1 MINYYNPVNIIFG
14 ENTFSKFSK
23 VLENKKYIII
33 THNEEYFNQY
43 SNQLL
48 QSSNP
53 PIKIFNQVLPNPD
66 YLDLLK
72 LINQFSSCDEKIDSI
87 VAIGGG
93 SVIDSA
99 KVLAAFK
106 SNKKLLINFVREKKI
121 PQIDNPLD
129 IIAVPTTSGTS
140 SELTCWATIW
150 DKEKNNKLSLTDK
163 SLYPKKAIID
173 PLIMIDKPLG
183 LTIATGL
190 DALSHSME
198 SIWNINANPVSA
210 SHAIQASRLVLD
222 NLLLLSKDLRN
233 IELRTNIALA
243 CVHAGLAFSNTKT
256 AIAHNLS
263 YPITLN
269 YGIQHGI
276 ACSFTL
282 PIITKSMIGIDK
294 IAEKRLKLIFNDNLN
309 DASSKLSEFM
319 ASLEVP
325 LNLKEIKVP
334 VQEWNNIV
342 DDAFL
347 GERGKNF
354 IGNKEAFI
362 SSAKSMGLY

>member
-1 MINYYNPVNIIFG
+1 MWNYYNPVDVVFG
-14 ENTFSKFSK
+14 ENKFSEIHK
-23 VLENKKYIII
+23 ILENKKYVVV
-33 THNEEYFNQY
+33 THPEEIFKKYTD
-43 SNQLL
+43 QLNT
-48 QSSNP
+48 SSNP
-53 PIKIFNQVLPNPD
+53 PLMVMTEVQPNPD
-66 YLDLLK
+66 YLDILTLLK
-72 LINQFSSCDEKIDSI
+72 NFASI
-87 VAIGGG
+87 AKEVDHVVAIGGG
-93 SVIDSA
+93 SVTDTA
-99 KVLAAFK
+99 KALAAFK
-106 SNKKLLINFVREKKI
+106 GNENLLTDFVRNKKLPYVDDPIS
-121 PQIDNPLD
+121 

-150 DKEKNNKLSLTDK
+150 DKEKNGKLSLAHK
-163 SLYPKKAIID
+163 SLYPLKAIID
-173 PLIMIDKPLG
+173 PVIMLDKPKG
-183 LTIATGL
+183 LTISTGL

-198 SIWNINANPVSA
+198 SIWNINANPISA
-210 SHAIQASRLVLD
+210 SHAIQASKLVLE
-222 NLLLLSKDLRN
+222 NLPLLTKDLRN
-233 IELRTNIALA
+233 VELRSNIALA

-263 YPITLN
+263 YPVTLN

-282 PIITKSMIGIDK
+282 PMITKSMVGIDSV
-294 IAEKRLKLIFNDNLN
+294 AEERLKLIFNDNLEN
-309 DASSKLSEFM
+309 AANHLSEFM
-319 ASLEVP
+319 RSLEVP
-325 LNLKEIKVP
+325 LNLNEIKVP